1 MYHSPNLDARPT
13 LSVRITLTSN
23 QTPRGFLLSSSYHL
37 FKVLPSP
44 THPASN
50 NDFPPQPGPRAP
62 CAWRGEG
69 KVRRGPGGTPLTTTR
84 ACVKAHRPSGG
95 RPRPLRPSAPPSS
108 PLTRARALSRLCE
121 PPENPAFNAPATPK
135 GPHAQTPISS
145 PLAGPQRLSPLA
157 QRRAAHD
164 IQPCHWLPYR
174 KNLSLSSSLALQG
187 GSFQRGAGN
196 GGPDIRS
203 ESKH

>member
-1 MYHSPNLDARPT
+1 MGSFSPPATTFSRSCLLLHTQPQ
-13 LSVRITLTSN
+13 ITTSRRS
-23 QTPRGFLLSSSYHL
+23 RGPEPLAPGGGRGRSAGGLE
-37 FKVLPSP
+37 
-44 THPASN
+44 
-50 NDFPPQPGPRAP
+50 GPRSP
-62 CAWRGEG
+62 
-69 KVRRGPGGTPLTTTR
+69 PR
-84 ACVKAHRPSGG
+84 ACVKAHQPSGG

-108 PLTRARALSRLCE
+108 PLTRARALSWLGE